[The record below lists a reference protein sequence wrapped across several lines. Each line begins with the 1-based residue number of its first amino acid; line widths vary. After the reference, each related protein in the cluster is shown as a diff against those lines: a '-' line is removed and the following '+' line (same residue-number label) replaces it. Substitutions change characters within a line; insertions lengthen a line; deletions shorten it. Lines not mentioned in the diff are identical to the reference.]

1 MAMKAV
7 QYRKSIPKYL
17 AVRALSKKQRNAAT
31 GPLSLVRH
39 TDVDPPSLP
48 TARWLR
54 VRTRLAGIC
63 GSDLATVCAKG
74 SPYFSPFISTPF
86 VLGHEAVG
94 VVSEIGA
101 KVDDVAVGDRVVIE
115 PALHC
120 TVRGV
125 SPVCR
130 PCSQGRYAA
139 CENVL
144 EGDIARGI
152 QTGYCRDTGGA
163 WSGEFVAHECQA
175 IKVPDGVS
183 DEAAVLIEPLACAV
197 HAVLQASLRHGGTAL
212 VLGCGTMGLLTIAAL
227 RGLGFENQILASA
240 KHSRQKQLALA
251 MGADTIVPTGEE
263 LYEALPRAT
272 GAKVLHPEIGKPVLI
287 GGVDT
292 TFDCVG
298 ASATIDDALRM
309 TRSGGEVILVGM
321 PAIPKGVDWTN
332 IWHKELRVQG
342 AYAYGIE
349 RRDDTP
355 IRTFTLAMQLIQDAG
370 ESLAPLVDA
379 KYPLSQYREAIRNA
393 LNAGRRGSVKTVFEF
408 PPE

>member
-1 MAMKAV
+1 MKAV
-7 QYRKSIPKYL
+7 QYVKSIPRYL
-17 AVRALSKKQRNAAT
+17 AVRGLSSRSRNAAT
-31 GPLSLVRH
+31 GPLSLLRYRAV
-39 TDVDPPSLP
+39 DVPPLP
-48 TARWLR
+48 SPRWLR
-54 VRTRLAGIC
+54 IRTRLAGIC

-86 VLGHEAVG
+86 VLGHEVVG
-94 VVSEIGA
+94 VVSAVGA
-101 KVDDVAVGDRVVIE
+101 EVDDVAVGDRVVIE

-130 PCSQGRYAA
+130 PCALGRYAA

-152 QTGYCRDTGGA
+152 QTGYCRDTGGG

-175 IKVPDGVS
+175 IRVPDGVA
-183 DEAAVLIEPLACAV
+183 DAAAVLIEPLACAV
-197 HAVLQASLRHGGTAL
+197 HAVLQSSLRPDGTAL
-212 VLGCGTMGLLTIAAL
+212 ILGCGTMGLLTIAAL
-227 RGLGFENQILASA
+227 RGLGFRNQIYASA
-240 KHSRQKQLALA
+240 KHARQKQLALTL
-251 MGADTIVPTGEE
+251 GADSIVPTGEE

-272 GAKVLHPEIGKPVLI
+272 GAKLLHPEIGKPVLI
-287 GGVDT
+287 GGVDA

-298 ASATIDDALRM
+298 ASSTIDDALRM

-349 RRDDTP
+349 RRDGAP
-355 IRTFTLAMQLIQDAG
+355 IRTFTLAMQLIQDAQ
-370 ESLAPLVDA
+370 ESMVELVDA
-379 KYPLSQYREAIRNA
+379 RYPLSRYREAIQNA

>member
-1 MAMKAV
+1 MKAI
-7 QYRKSIPKYL
+7 QYTKSIPKHL
-17 AVRALSKKQRNAAT
+17 AVRGLSSRSRNAAT
-31 GPLSLVRH
+31 GLFSMVRH
-39 TDVDPPSLP
+39 TDLEPPPLP
-48 TARWLR
+48 SGRWLR

-74 SPYFSPFISTPF
+74 SPYFSPFVSTPF
-86 VLGHEAVG
+86 VLGHEVVG
-94 VVSEIGA
+94 FVSEVGSD
-101 KVDDVAVGDRVVIE
+101 VDDVTVGDRIVIE

-120 TVRGV
+120 TVRGI

-144 EGDIARGI
+144 EGDISRGI
-152 QTGYCRDTGGA
+152 QTGYCRDTGGG
-163 WSGEFVAHECQA
+163 WSAEFVAHECQA
-175 IKVPDGVS
+175 IRVPDGVS

-197 HAVLQASLRHGGTAL
+197 HAVLHASLRPGGAAL

-227 RGLGFENQILASA
+227 RGLGFENQVFASA
-240 KHSRQKQLALA
+240 KHPQQKKLALTL
-251 MGADTIVPTGEE
+251 GANTVVPTGED

-272 GAKVLHPEIGKPVLI
+272 GAKLLHPEMGKPVLI

-292 TFDCVG
+292 TFECVG
-298 ASATIDDALRM
+298 ASSTIDDALRM
-309 TRSGGEVILVGM
+309 TRTGGGVILVGM

-349 RRDDTP
+349 RRDSTP
-355 IRTFTLAMQLIQDAG
+355 IRTFTLAMQLIQQAE
-370 ESLAPLVDA
+370 ESMAALVDA